1 MTGEQQG
8 GRFWSWM
15 SKSGVLW
22 TVALGS
28 YAGSLTHW
36 LRLAV
41 RNGQGGLAAWFI
53 SACVDL
59 LALQAARE
67 RQNDAKM
74 GRERRFGVVSWPVV
88 VMIFSV
94 IVTLAGNAFAAKE
107 TPGGVL
113 LAIFPGVAL
122 LISISFMERR
132 AAEDSRRARAKHE
145 EAARLAAEEKARR
158 REEEREQRRLA
169 EAERLREE
177 QRLAEAD
184 RHAALERQRH
194 EREERRRLAAAERH
208 ALPSPSPGRNVTAA
222 VTAAG
227 LRAVPPAEARAKS
240 PERMAM
246 WGFWVAAIKQERR
259 IPSGEELRR
268 AGGCN
273 EGSAAGRIAAKQWRQ
288 IEPAVSLL
296 RELAAEGPGG
306 KQEVTA

>member
-1 MTGEQQG
+1 MTGGKQES
-8 GRFWSWM
+8 RFWSWM
-15 SKSGVLW
+15 SRSGVLW

-67 RQNDAKM
+67 RQNDAKV
-74 GRERRFGVVSWPVV
+74 GRGPRFGIVSWPAV

-94 IVTLAGNAFAAKE
+94 VVTLAGNAFTAKP
-107 TPGGVL
+107 TAGGVL

-132 AAEDSRRARAKHE
+132 AAEEGRRQKAARQKAERQEAEERARRE
-145 EAARLAAEEKARR
+145 
-158 REEEREQRRLA
+158 EEEREQRCLA
-169 EAERLREE
+169 EAGRLRQEAA
-177 QRLAEAD
+177 RAEAG
-184 RHAALERQRH
+184 RQAERERQRH
-194 EREERRRLAAAERH
+194 EREERRRLAGAERH
-208 ALPSPSPGRNVTAA
+208 GAVSPSSGGNVTAG
-222 VTAAG
+222 VTAGG
-227 LRAVPPAEARAKS
+227 LHAVPPSEARANS
-240 PERMAM
+240 PERRAM
-246 WGFWVAAIKQERR
+246 WGFWVHAIKQERR
-259 IPSGEELRR
+259 IPSGEELRA

-288 IEPAVSLL
+288 IEPAASLL
-296 RELAAEGPGG
+296 RD
-306 KQEVTA
+306 QEASGRKEATA